1 MRIVVCMKRVPDT
14 ESAIPLA
21 ADGKSVETRDLNYI
35 INPYDEYAIEAA
47 LQLKEAEGGEVVLL
61 TAGEDGTESTIRKGL
76 AMGAD
81 SAVLLK
87 VARDPQ
93 DPMEAAGLLAEW
105 LKNNP
110 ADLVLCGKQGVDQ
123 DHAAVPGMLAQLLG
137 WPGAT
142 AICKLEKAD
151 GGYAVEREVEGGR
164 ERLAVTAPCVLSAD
178 KGLNEPR
185 YASLK
190 GIMAAKKKP
199 LDVVDSTATAPAG
212 CQVESLS
219 LPPARPAGRVLGEG
233 AAQAGELLRL
243 LKEEAKVL

>member
-21 ADGKSVETRDLNYI
+21 GDGKSVETRDLTYI

-47 LQLKEAEGGEVVLL
+47 LQLKEHSDGKVVLL
-61 TAGEDGTESTIRKGL
+61 TVGEVGSESTIRKGL

-87 VARDPQ
+87 VERDLT
-93 DPMEAAGLLAEW
+93 DPLEVAGLLAGW
-105 LKNNP
+105 LKDNP
-110 ADLVLCGKQGVDQ
+110 ADLILCGKQGVDQ

-137 WPGAT
+137 LPGAT
-142 AICKLEKAD
+142 AICKLEQQAD
-151 GGYAVEREVEGGR
+151 GFLVEREVESGR
-164 ERLAVTAPCVLSAD
+164 ERVRVTGPCVLSAD

-185 YASLK
+185 FASLK
-190 GIMAAKKKP
+190 GIMAAKRKS
-199 LDVVDSTATAPAG
+199 LDVLDAVAQPVGGAR
-212 CQVESLS
+212 VEGLS
-219 LPPARPAGRVLGEG
+219 LPPARPEGRIVGAG
-233 AAQAGELLRL
+233 AAAAADLLKL